1 MCKVTVLYIYLG
13 KTCRMATDT
22 GALRYIGKSKELISS
37 VKAKIVYRRL
47 MINEPEA
54 IVTLTKRN
62 VNK

>member
-1 MCKVTVLYIYLG
+1 
-13 KTCRMATDT
+13 MATDT

-54 IVTLTKRN
+54 IVALTKRN